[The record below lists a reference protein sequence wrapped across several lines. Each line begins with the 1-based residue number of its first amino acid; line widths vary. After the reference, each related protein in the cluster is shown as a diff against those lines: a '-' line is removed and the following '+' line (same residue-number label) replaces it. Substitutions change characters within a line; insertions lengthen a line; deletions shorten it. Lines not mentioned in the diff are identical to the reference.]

1 MRSGTL
7 RITTASL
14 GLAFALGAAAP
25 SAQAADPIPFK
36 IGISAPVVTIFPV
49 WVAEAGGFYEKEGLK
64 VDVIN
69 MEGGT
74 RGLQVLLSGEI
85 QGMHVGL
92 APAVL
97 ANKQGADLR
106 LVTSTCN
113 TIPITM
119 FTKAGVGMGDLKGK
133 TFGISTFGSETDVA
147 ISILL
152 KQLGLTR
159 SDVTVSQIGG
169 SSQRFGALIAGRIDV
184 APLIEPAITLAK
196 ERGFNPIIDLAAAK
210 TPWIFD
216 SLVVSSSYLKGNRAT
231 LTRFVK
237 AYVAGAYLA
246 LADETKAKEVVA
258 QKFKT
263 NDAKVIAATYAD
275 FKRLMPRDAA
285 PSLEGAKNVLAQL
298 EAIGTDIGSRNAND
312 YLRVPV
318 FAGMTSSDAAELRFE
333 RHRPRSHL
341 SIDPADRARAH
352 AQHVAHGLF
361 HHHQGKPGFHLRR
374 LRRRGPHGGARHPA
388 AAPHRP
394 AGGAGERDPPPLPRC
409 DRAGRCFHR
418 QSSLS
423 SVPEPLH
430 RHHRHLA
437 PIRG

>member
-14 GLAFALGAAAP
+14 GLAIALGAAAP

-49 WVAEAGGFYEKEGLK
+49 WMAEAGSFYEKEGLK
-64 VDVIN
+64 VEVIN

-133 TFGISTFGSETDVA
+133 TFGSETDVA

-152 KQLGLTR
+152 KELGLTR

-216 SLVVSSSYLKGNRAT
+216 SVVVTRGYLEKNRDT

-246 LADETKAKEVVA
+246 LADEPKAKEVVA
-258 QKFKT
+258 PKFKT
-263 NDAKVIAATYAD
+263 NAAKVIAATYAD

-312 YLRVPV
+312 Y
-318 FAGMTSSDAAELRFE
+318 
-333 RHRPRSHL
+333 
-341 SIDPADRARAH
+341 
-352 AQHVAHGLF
+352 
-361 HHHQGKPGFHLRR
+361 
-374 LRRRGPHGGARHPA
+374 
-388 AAPHRP
+388 
-394 AGGAGERDPPPLPRC
+394 
-409 DRAGRCFHR
+409 
-418 QSSLS
+418 
-423 SVPEPLH
+423 
-430 RHHRHLA
+430 
-437 PIRG
+437 

>member
-7 RITTASL
+7 RITAASL
-14 GLAFALGAAAP
+14 GLAFALGAAAAP
-25 SAQAADPIPFK
+25 AQGADPIPFK

-49 WVAEAGGFYEKEGLK
+49 WMGEAGGFYEKQGLK
-64 VDVIN
+64 VEVIN

-119 FTKAGVGMGDLKGK
+119 FTKAGINIGDLKGK
-133 TFGISTFGSETDVA
+133 TFGISTFGSETDIA

-152 KQLGLTR
+152 KQQGLTR
-159 SDVTVSQIGG
+159 QDVTVSQIGG
-169 SSQRFGALIAGRIDV
+169 SSQRFGALVAGRIDV
-184 APLIEPAITLAK
+184 APLIEPGISLAR
-196 ERGFNPIIDLAAAK
+196 ERGFTPIIDLAAAR

-216 SLVVSSSYLKGNRAT
+216 SVVVTRGWLEKNRDT

-246 LADETKAKEVVA
+246 LSDEAKAKELIA

-263 NDAKVIAATYAD
+263 KDPKVITATYAD
-275 FKRLMPRDAA
+275 FKRLMPLDAA
-285 PSLEGAKNVLAQL
+285 PTMDGANNVLEQL
-298 EAIGTDIGSRNAND
+298 VAIGTDIGSRDPRD
-312 YLRVPV
+312 YL
-318 FAGMTSSDAAELRFE
+318 D
-333 RHRPRSHL
+333 L
-341 SIDPADRARAH
+341 SVIEQMKREGYFD
-352 AQHVAHGLF
+352 QVAKLYPTT
-361 HHHQGKPGFHLRR
+361 K
-374 LRRRGPHGGARHPA
+374 
-388 AAPHRP
+388 
-394 AGGAGERDPPPLPRC
+394 
-409 DRAGRCFHR
+409 
-418 QSSLS
+418 
-423 SVPEPLH
+423 
-430 RHHRHLA
+430 
-437 PIRG
+437 

>member
-1 MRSGTL
+1 MR
-7 RITTASL
+7 TALKISVML
-14 GLAFALGAAAP
+14 TLAFGTPLGRVGAAELV
-25 SAQAADPIPFK
+25 PFK

-49 WVAEAGGFYEKEGLK
+49 WMAETGGFYEKEGLK
-64 VDVIN
+64 VEVVN

-85 QGMHVGL
+85 QAMHVGL

-119 FTKAGVGMGDLKGK
+119 FTRAGVSLGDLKGK
-133 TFGISTFGSETDVA
+133 TFGISTFGSETDIA

-159 SDVTVSQIGG
+159 QEVTVSQIGG
-169 SSQRFGALIAGRIDV
+169 SSQRFGALVAGRIDV

-196 ERGFNPIIDLAAAK
+196 ERGFNPVVDLAAAK

-216 SLVVSSSYLKGNRAT
+216 SVVVSSSYLKQSRDT

-246 LADETKAKEVVA
+246 LADEKKAKQVVA

-263 NDAKVIAATYAD
+263 GDPKVIEATYND
-275 FKRLMPRDAA
+275 FRRLMPRDAA
-285 PSLEGAKNVLAQL
+285 PSREGAQNVLQQL
-298 EAIGTDIGSRNAND
+298 EAIGTDVGSHDLSD
-312 YLRVPV
+312 YLDLGIIDELKSSGYLDRLAQTYPV
-318 FAGMTSSDAAELRFE
+318 
-333 RHRPRSHL
+333 
-341 SIDPADRARAH
+341 
-352 AQHVAHGLF
+352 
-361 HHHQGKPGFHLRR
+361 K
-374 LRRRGPHGGARHPA
+374 
-388 AAPHRP
+388 
-394 AGGAGERDPPPLPRC
+394 
-409 DRAGRCFHR
+409 
-418 QSSLS
+418 
-423 SVPEPLH
+423 
-430 RHHRHLA
+430 
-437 PIRG
+437 

>member
-1 MRSGTL
+1 MRSGRF
-7 RITTASL
+7 RITAAL
-14 GLAFALGAAAP
+14 LIAFALCAAATP
-25 SAQAADPIPFK
+25 ARAADPIPFK

-49 WVAEAGGFYEKEGLK
+49 WMGEAGGFYEKEGLK

-152 KQLGLTR
+152 RELGLTR

-169 SSQRFGALIAGRIDV
+169 SSQRFAALIAGRIDV

-196 ERGFNPIIDLAAAK
+196 ERGFHPLIDLAAAK

-216 SLVVSSSYLKGNRAT
+216 SVVVTNGYLKGNRAT

-246 LADETKAKEVVA
+246 LADESKAKEVIA

-285 PSLEGAKNVLAQL
+285 PSLAGAKNVLAQL
-298 EAIGTDIGSRNAND
+298 EAIGTDVGSKNAND
-312 YLRVPV
+312 YLDLGIIDTLKQEGYFAQIEKTYPV
-318 FAGMTSSDAAELRFE
+318 
-333 RHRPRSHL
+333 
-341 SIDPADRARAH
+341 
-352 AQHVAHGLF
+352 
-361 HHHQGKPGFHLRR
+361 K
-374 LRRRGPHGGARHPA
+374 
-388 AAPHRP
+388 
-394 AGGAGERDPPPLPRC
+394 
-409 DRAGRCFHR
+409 
-418 QSSLS
+418 
-423 SVPEPLH
+423 
-430 RHHRHLA
+430 
-437 PIRG
+437 

>member
-14 GLAFALGAAAP
+14 GLAIALGAAAP

-49 WVAEAGGFYEKEGLK
+49 WMAEAGGFYEKEGLK

-152 KQLGLTR
+152 KELGLTR

-216 SLVVSSSYLKGNRAT
+216 SVVVTRGYLEKNRDT
-231 LTRFVK
+231 LSRFVK

-246 LADETKAKEVVA
+246 LSDEKKATALIA

-263 NDAKVIAATYAD
+263 SDAKVIAATYAD
-275 FKRLMPRDAA
+275 FKRLMPLDAA
-285 PSLEGAKNVLAQL
+285 PTVDGAKNVLAQL
-298 EAIGTDIGSRNAND
+298 EAIGTDIGSRDVND
-312 YLRVPV
+312 YLDLGIIAQLKQDGYFDQIAKAYPV
-318 FAGMTSSDAAELRFE
+318 
-333 RHRPRSHL
+333 
-341 SIDPADRARAH
+341 
-352 AQHVAHGLF
+352 
-361 HHHQGKPGFHLRR
+361 K
-374 LRRRGPHGGARHPA
+374 
-388 AAPHRP
+388 
-394 AGGAGERDPPPLPRC
+394 
-409 DRAGRCFHR
+409 
-418 QSSLS
+418 
-423 SVPEPLH
+423 
-430 RHHRHLA
+430 
-437 PIRG
+437 